1 MNKEEDIFKIFKIRK
16 NEKTAFTLKCLNCRR
31 IKLGKDLEDN
41 QFDEE
46 LFDEELFDEDDYLI
60 VTGIGYRFAPQL
72 FENPPSVEPN
82 NWDLVESEV
91 IRNEVDDLLVNKKA
105 KFITDLDDDYAYG
118 MRVYYSKKEM
128 KIYNL
133 LDFRIEY
140 IEDNKKVVY
149 RPPYKDSFGENLILL
164 DNDEVENVPVKCPKC
179 GKIIY
184 AYEEIGICWD

>member
-1 MNKEEDIFKIFKIRK
+1 MNKEENIFEIFKIRK
-16 NEKTAFTLKCLNCRR
+16 NEKTAFTLKCLNCKR

-41 QFDEE
+41 QFD
-46 LFDEELFDEDDYLI
+46 DDLFDEDDDLI

-91 IRNEVDDLLVNKKA
+91 IRNEVDDLLVNKKG

-149 RPPYKDSFGENLILL
+149 RPPYKDSFGEN
-164 DNDEVENVPVKCPKC
+164 VPVKCPKC

-184 AYEEIGICWD
+184 PYEEIGICWD